1 MAKGK
6 IDNLREAVCEANL
19 ELVRHGL
26 VIHSWGNV
34 SGRDPESGLVVIKP
48 SGVSYSKMKPADMV
62 ILDTDGNIVEGKLKP
77 STDTPTHLL
86 LYKAWP
92 GIGGVVHTH
101 STYATS
107 WAQTGKGI
115 PPFGTTHA
123 DAFYGEVPCTRNL
136 KKNEIKVDYEIN
148 TGHVILETLGQTDPL
163 MMPSVLVA
171 SHGPFSWGKDAAEA
185 VYNAVT
191 LEEVARMAFYTVLLG
206 RNEPVSR
213 DLLDKHFLRKHGKN
227 SYYGQK

>member
-1 MAKGK
+1 MDRDK
-6 IDNLREAVCEANL
+6 IKRLREEVYEANL
-19 ELVRHGL
+19 GLVRHGL

-34 SGRDPESGLVVIKP
+34 SGRDPETKLIAIKP

-62 ILDTDGNIVEGKLKP
+62 ILDTEGNVIEGRWKP
-77 STDTPTHLL
+77 STDTATHIL

-92 GIGGVVHTH
+92 QIGGVVHTH

-107 WAQTGKGI
+107 WAQACKGI
-115 PPFGTTHA
+115 PPLGTTHA

-136 KKNEIKVDYEIN
+136 KKNEIKTDYEKN
-148 TGHVILETLGQTDPL
+148 TGRVILETFGSADPL
-163 MMPSVLVA
+163 SMPSVLVA
-171 SHGPFSWGKDAAEA
+171 SHGPFSWGKDPAEA

-191 LEEVARMAFYTVLLG
+191 LEEVARMALFTILLG
-206 RNEPVSR
+206 KNEPVDSN
-213 DLLDKHFLRKHGKN
+213 LLDKHFLRKHGKN

>member
-1 MAKGK
+1 MDREK
-6 IDNLREAVCEANL
+6 IKRLREEVCEANL
-19 ELVRHGL
+19 GLVRHGL

-34 SGRDPESGLVVIKP
+34 SGRDPETKLIAIKP
-48 SGVSYSKMKPADMV
+48 SGVSYSKMKPSDMV
-62 ILDTDGNIVEGKLKP
+62 ILDPEGNVIEGKWKP
-77 STDTPTHLL
+77 STDTATHIL

-107 WAQTGKGI
+107 WAQACKGI
-115 PPFGTTHA
+115 PPLGTTHA

-136 KKNEIKVDYEIN
+136 KKNEIKTDYEKN
-148 TGHVILETLGQTDPL
+148 TGRVILETFGSTDPL
-163 MMPSVLVA
+163 SMPSVLVA
-171 SHGPFSWGKDAAEA
+171 SHGPFSWGKDPAEA

-191 LEEVARMAFYTVLLG
+191 LEEVARMALFTILLG
-206 RNEPVSR
+206 KNEPIDSN
-213 DLLDKHFLRKHGKN
+213 LLDKHFLRKHGKN